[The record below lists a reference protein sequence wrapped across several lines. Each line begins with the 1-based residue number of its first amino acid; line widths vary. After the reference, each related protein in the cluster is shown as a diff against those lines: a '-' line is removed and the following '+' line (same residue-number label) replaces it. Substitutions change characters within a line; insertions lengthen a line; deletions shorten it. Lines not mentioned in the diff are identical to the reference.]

1 MLATARLTA
10 VNVASPEFRGGTKQP
25 YFSAGF
31 PGSKKVILDQTR
43 NIAIFFGGAPTTH
56 EGSQVIDK
64 QVSSIPEAIADIS
77 DGATVMIGGFGAS
90 GSPIELIH
98 ALIDQGTRDLT
109 VINNNTGNGEVG
121 LAALIGNGQVRKM
134 ICSFP
139 KSSQS
144 KVFPE
149 LYSAGKIELELVP
162 QGTLAER
169 IRAAGA
175 GIPAFYTPTTVG
187 TVLAEGKESRE
198 FDGRRYVMEPWLQ
211 ADFALIK
218 SEVADRHGNLLYN
231 KTARNFSPIM
241 AMAATTTIV
250 QTKRLVAPG
259 EINPEHVVTPGI
271 FVDRIVEVAQPVHE
285 DTLIGQGRAY
295 P

>member
-1 MLATARLTA
+1 MINKEYST
-10 VNVASPEFRGGTKQP
+10 VADT
-25 YFSAGF
+25 
-31 PGSKKVILDQTR
+31 V
-43 NIAIFFGGAPTTH
+43 
-56 EGSQVIDK
+56 
-64 QVSSIPEAIADIS
+64 ADIP
-77 DGATVMIGGFGAS
+77 DGATVMIGGFGSS

-98 ALIDQGTRDLT
+98 ALIDQGASNLI

-121 LAALIGNGQVRKM
+121 LAALIGNNQVRKM

-139 KSSQS
+139 RSSQS

-149 LYSAGKIELELVP
+149 LYKAGRIELELVP

-187 TVLAEGKESRE
+187 TVLAEGKETRQFE
-198 FDGRRYVMEPWLQ
+198 GRTFVMEPWLK

-218 SEVADRHGNLLYN
+218 CETADRLGNLTFN
-231 KTARNFSPIM
+231 KTARNFNPLM
-241 AMAATTTIV
+241 CMAATTTVV
-250 QTKRLVAPG
+250 QAGKLVARG
-259 EINPEHVVTPGI
+259 DIDPEHVVTPGI
-271 FVDRIVEVAQPVHE
+271 FVNRIVEVSDPVHE
-285 DTLIGQGRAY
+285 DTLIAEGRSY

>member
-1 MLATARLTA
+1 M
-10 VNVASPEFRGGTKQP
+10 
-25 YFSAGF
+25 
-31 PGSKKVILDQTR
+31 
-43 NIAIFFGGAPTTH
+43 
-56 EGSQVIDK
+56 IDK
-64 QVSSIPEAIADIS
+64 TFPSVAKAVADIP
-77 DGATVMIGGFGAS
+77 DGATVMVGSFGAS

-98 ALIDQGTRDLT
+98 ALIDHGAKDLT

-139 KSSQS
+139 RSSQS
-144 KVFPE
+144 KVFPT
-149 LYSAGKIELELVP
+149 LYREGRIELEIVP

-187 TVLAEGKESRE
+187 TVLSEGKEQCE
-198 FDGRRYVMEPWLQ
+198 FDGRPYVLEPWLK

-218 SEVADRHGNLLYN
+218 CEVADPLGNLTYN
-231 KTARNFSPIM
+231 KTARNFAPLM
-241 AMAATTTIV
+241 CMAATTSIV
-250 QTKRLVAPG
+250 QTRRLVARG
-259 EINPEHVVTPGI
+259 DINPEQVITPGI
-271 FVDRIVEVAQPVHE
+271 FVNRVVEVAEPVHE
-285 DTLIGQGRAY
+285 DTLIAAGRSY